1 MNLIEHLWIRWPS
14 VELSQIIN
22 WIGLTSLINWVKI
35 PQFCQPYLLM
45 LIGNRL
51 VKLNGPAASGRNH
64 IFKIC
69 MLSLFSMSY
78 PLAIKNGNGHSPVI
92 IHLHLNSPV
101 FSASPGFPAIFI
113 PIVYAY
119 CLVYTTT
126 SKFMII
132 IIIYIYIYI
141 YIFVYFISYTVLL
154 LYIYIYICT
163 YNVAYVM
170 YIYRYMEHGRSSIVS
185 AISEV
190 SQSATVFPQ
199 NTCGCSA

>member
-1 MNLIEHLWIRWPS
+1 
-14 VELSQIIN
+14 
-22 WIGLTSLINWVKI
+22 
-35 PQFCQPYLLM
+35 
-45 LIGNRL
+45 L

-132 IIIYIYIYI
+132 IYIYT
-141 YIFVYFISYTVLL
+141 FVYFISYTLLL
-154 LYIYIYICT
+154 LYIYIYLYIQRCIC
-163 YNVAYVM
+163 YVH
-170 YIYRYMEHGRSSIVS
+170 I
-185 AISEV
+185 
-190 SQSATVFPQ
+190 
-199 NTCGCSA
+199 

>member
-1 MNLIEHLWIRWPS
+1 
-14 VELSQIIN
+14 
-22 WIGLTSLINWVKI
+22 
-35 PQFCQPYLLM
+35 
-45 LIGNRL
+45 L

-132 IIIYIYIYI
+132 IYIYIYI
-141 YIFVYFISYTVLL
+141 WLFYIIHCTTII
-154 LYIYIYICT
+154 YIYIYICT

-199 NTCGCSA
+199 NTCSCSA

>member
-1 MNLIEHLWIRWPS
+1 
-14 VELSQIIN
+14 
-22 WIGLTSLINWVKI
+22 
-35 PQFCQPYLLM
+35 M

-141 YIFVYFISYTVLL
+141 YICLFYFIHCTTI
-154 LYIYIYICT
+154 IYIYIFVHTTLHMLCT
-163 YNVAYVM
+163 YIDIWNMVDPPSFQPSVRCLKALRSFRRTPAAARPNMVM
-170 YIYRYMEHGRSSIVS
+170 
-185 AISEV
+185 
-190 SQSATVFPQ
+190 F
-199 NTCGCSA
+199 

>member
-1 MNLIEHLWIRWPS
+1 
-14 VELSQIIN
+14 
-22 WIGLTSLINWVKI
+22 
-35 PQFCQPYLLM
+35 
-45 LIGNRL
+45 L

-132 IIIYIYIYI
+132 IYIYIYT
-141 YIFVYFISYTVLL
+141 FVYFISYTVLL
-154 LYIYIYICT
+154 LYIYIYLYIQRCIC
-163 YNVAYVM
+163 YVH
-170 YIYRYMEHGRSSIVS
+170 I
-185 AISEV
+185 
-190 SQSATVFPQ
+190 
-199 NTCGCSA
+199 

>member
-1 MNLIEHLWIRWPS
+1 MITIIITIIYCNIISYIYRYVYITHIYKYDLADNREHLDSWPLKYYQRSTIKFGVRSFRPKWWKRMRRMIRTVENTPMNLIEHLWIRWPS

-113 PIVYAY
+113 PIVYA
-119 CLVYTTT
+119 
-126 SKFMII
+126 
-132 IIIYIYIYI
+132 
-141 YIFVYFISYTVLL
+141 
-154 LYIYIYICT
+154 
-163 YNVAYVM
+163 
-170 YIYRYMEHGRSSIVS
+170 
-185 AISEV
+185 
-190 SQSATVFPQ
+190 
-199 NTCGCSA
+199 

>member
-1 MNLIEHLWIRWPS
+1 
-14 VELSQIIN
+14 
-22 WIGLTSLINWVKI
+22 
-35 PQFCQPYLLM
+35 M

-78 PLAIKNGNGHSPVI
+78 PLAIKNGNGHLPVI

-132 IIIYIYIYI
+132 IYIYIYICLFYFIHCTTIIYI
-141 YIFVYFISYTVLL
+141 YIFVHTTLHML
-154 LYIYIYICT
+154 CT
-163 YNVAYVM
+163 YIDIWNMVDPPSFQPSVRCLKALRSFRRTPAAARPNMVM
-170 YIYRYMEHGRSSIVS
+170 
-185 AISEV
+185 
-190 SQSATVFPQ
+190 F
-199 NTCGCSA
+199 